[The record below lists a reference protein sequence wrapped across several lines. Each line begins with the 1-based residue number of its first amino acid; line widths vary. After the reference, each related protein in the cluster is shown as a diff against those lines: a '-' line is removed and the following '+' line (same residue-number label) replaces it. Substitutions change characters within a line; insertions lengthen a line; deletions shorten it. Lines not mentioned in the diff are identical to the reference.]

1 MDDADL
7 RQLER
12 EVGARSELLLAHA
25 LARYIHDAHPFE
37 LAMRSP
43 NAIPWLEHGQY
54 LLAVRLDDLSE
65 FWRIRDQLA
74 AERQTRN

>member
-12 EVGARSELLLAHA
+12 EVGDRSDLLLAHA
-25 LARYIHDAHPFE
+25 LAHYIYDGHPFE

-54 LLAVRLDDLSE
+54 LFAVWSLPEPGPGARLT
-65 FWRIRDQLA
+65 RVA
-74 AERQTRN
+74 AS